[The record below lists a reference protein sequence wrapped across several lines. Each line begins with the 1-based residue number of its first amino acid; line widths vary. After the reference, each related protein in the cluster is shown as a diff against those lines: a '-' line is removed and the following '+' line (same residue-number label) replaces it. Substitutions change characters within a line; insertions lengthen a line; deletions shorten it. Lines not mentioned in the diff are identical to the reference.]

1 VSTVQPRAPAADD
14 EQAPGGS
21 VIRFRFR
28 VHAKAQLRILGARAP
43 KRRARFPKALYGL
56 PAFEIVLA

>member
-1 VSTVQPRAPAADD
+1 MQPTSERRLR
-14 EQAPGGS
+14 QRFS
-21 VIRFRFR
+21 VR